1 MYYKVKKE
9 LGEERL
15 YYHQSCQAKVVW
27 GADKRGRK
35 VPFLM
40 SYSTIIC
47 ACIDD
52 VLYAC
57 CGSHMLSTTTKRH
70 LHWFNQQMY
79 LTYHRWP
86 GIAVSIEARL
96 LFRFR
101 NMQELWE
108 MYPVVNPSDY
118 GVHESEHIH

>member
-1 MYYKVKKE
+1 MYYKIRKE

-15 YYHQSCQAKVVW
+15 YYHQSCQAKVIW

-40 SYSTIIC
+40 SYRTIMC
-47 ACIDD
+47 ACIDG

-57 CGSHMLSTTTKRH
+57 CGSHMLSPTTKRH
-70 LHWFNQQMY
+70 IYWFEEHLYRMH
-79 LTYHRWP
+79 HRWP
-86 GIAVSIEARL
+86 RSVVSNEACK

-101 NMQELWE
+101 NMQEVWE
-108 MYPVVNPSDY
+108 LYPVVNPSDY